1 MTPFPLLRLEGAAVL
16 AVSVWAYHWSHGS
29 WLLFALLFLAP
40 DLSMVGYAVNARA
53 GSVTYNAIHTYV
65 GPLLLAAYGLATDR
79 HTALLIALI
88 WIAHIGI
95 DRLLGY
101 GLKYPTQFKDTHL
114 NRPFCR
120 SMEKG
125 ARG

>member
-53 GSVTYNAIHTYV
+53 GSITYNAIHTYV
-65 GPLLLAAYGLATDR
+65 GPLSLAAYALATDR
-79 HTALLIALI
+79 HTAFQIALI

-114 NRPFCR
+114 NPVRHR
-120 SMEKG
+120 ILWT
-125 ARG
+125 RTD